1 MHRHEYRR
9 LTFSEVNT
17 TVFFPRAAGDADYSY
32 SLKDYF
38 DLEPKD
44 DLPPVTV
51 ITRVGTTPSG
61 QILVRG
67 VTSDNYDVKQV
78 FVNGQP
84 VSSTRENFQDWEVV
98 LPGSDSGYLQLIT
111 SAEDANGNK
120 ELMPHRVNYYHD
132 TVSARNLVS
141 EKQD

>member
-1 MHRHEYRR
+1 M
-9 LTFSEVNT
+9 
-17 TVFFPRAAGDADYSY
+17 
-32 SLKDYF
+32 
-38 DLEPKD
+38 
-44 DLPPVTV
+44 
-51 ITRVGTTPSG
+51 
-61 QILVRG
+61 
-67 VTSDNYDVKQV
+67 KQV